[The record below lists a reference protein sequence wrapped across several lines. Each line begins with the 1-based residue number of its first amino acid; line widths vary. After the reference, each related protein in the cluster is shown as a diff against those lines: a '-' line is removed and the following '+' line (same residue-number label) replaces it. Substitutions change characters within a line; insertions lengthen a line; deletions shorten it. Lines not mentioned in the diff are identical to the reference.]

1 MLTRLL
7 AARPCK
13 ALVTLAAIALPA
25 TAVAQSTTIK
35 FAAFGDIG
43 NTSNSAAVAKL
54 TRGQSVQRIMMLG
67 DLCYGSQPLATQINA
82 NYSAEKAAGKLRP
95 SLGNHEYSD
104 ACGGGNNA
112 SGYRAYFS
120 LPNNER
126 YYDFKYGP
134 VHFFVL
140 NSNSQ
145 EPNGVN
151 ATSKQ
156 AVWLKGKLAASTSPW
171 QVVFFHHPPYSS
183 GGEHGST
190 TYMQWP
196 FEAWG
201 ADAVLSGH
209 DHDYERI
216 LKDVNGD
223 GAKIPYF
230 VSGLGGKSR
239 RSFGT
244 TVAGSVKRYS
254 SGYGAL
260 IVTATST
267 SMKFEF
273 RNTSSSLIDSYSIAK
288 STTTM
293 SPFEFKTPPKQKKRD
308 TTTTSPFEFK
318 RPPKE

>member
-1 MLTRLL
+1 MRTLL
-7 AARPCK
+7 PAARSCK
-13 ALVTLAAIALPA
+13 ALLTLAAVAIPA
-25 TAVAQSTTIK
+25 TGAAQTTIN

-43 NTSNSAAVAKL
+43 NTSDSAAVAKM
-54 TRGQSVQRIMMLG
+54 TRNRGAERILMLG
-67 DLCYGSQPLATQINA
+67 DLCYGSQPLATQVNA
-82 NYSAEKAAGKLRP
+82 NYSAEKAAGKLWP

-126 YYDFKYGP
+126 YYDFKRGP

-140 NSNSQ
+140 NSNKQ
-145 EPNGVN
+145 EPAGVS
-151 ATSKQ
+151 ATSTQ
-156 AVWLKGKLAASTSPW
+156 ANWLKGKLAASTSPW
-171 QVVFFHHPPYSS
+171 QVVFFHHAPYSS
-183 GGEHGST
+183 GSEHGST

-216 LKDVNGD
+216 VKDVNGD
-223 GAKIPYF
+223 GVKAPYF

-244 TVAGSVKRYS
+244 TVAGSAKRYS
-254 SGYGAL
+254 DGFGAL
-260 IVTATST
+260 FVTATST

-273 RNTSSSLIDSYSIAK
+273 RKTGGTLIDSYSITK
-288 STTTM
+288 GTKTQSR
-293 SPFEFKTPPKQKKRD
+293 SPLDFII
-308 TTTTSPFEFK
+308 
-318 RPPKE
+318 PPKE